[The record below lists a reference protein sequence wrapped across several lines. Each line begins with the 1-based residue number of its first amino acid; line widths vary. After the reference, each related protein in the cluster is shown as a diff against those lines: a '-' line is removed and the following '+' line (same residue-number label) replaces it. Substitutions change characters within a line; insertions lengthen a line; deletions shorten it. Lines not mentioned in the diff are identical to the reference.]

1 METVQERISTS
12 ISTINKIHRYL
23 DEHFAPIEAYEC
35 LKPWLKQLR
44 AMQQVAIVTEDQL
57 SQLALIES
65 ELAMDV
71 S

>member
-1 METVQERISTS
+1 METIQKRISTS
-12 ISTINKIHRYL
+12 IQTINKIHQYL

-35 LKPWLKQLR
+35 LKPWLNQLR
-44 AMQQVAIVTEDQL
+44 NMQQVAIVTEEQL
-57 SQLALIES
+57 SQLTFIEH

>member
-1 METVQERISTS
+1 METVQERISTL
-12 ISTINKIHRYL
+12 ISKIDKIHQYL
-23 DEHFAPIEAYEC
+23 DENFAPIEAYQC
-35 LKPWLKQLR
+35 LQPWLKQLR